1 MRTHVK
7 CLILGAILIALCSFW
22 GCYTI
27 NKLEG
32 HSFRERT
39 VAAVMITPPP
49 PMVFSEIDLYDEHG
63 SILSQAIKIGTAI
76 AKEVEAGKAQARLSE
91 ALANVDI
98 PEYIRQ
104 DILWNG
110 SEHLH
115 YDPVDDER
123 DADYTYVVKIEKYG
137 IEAPSWFASVRFII
151 DLRVRLV
158 DAQSDKLVWRRKI
171 VTREPVHSS
180 LFGASNIVGDIIS
193 ASVLADLS
201 EEELA
206 IGFQNL
212 AAFAAGRVAEILF
225 EDYLD
230 AQKK

>member
-1 MRTHVK
+1 MKHHARTIG
-7 CLILGAILIALCSFW
+7 LAAIIIMIGSLTA
-22 GCYTI
+22 CYTI

-32 HSFRERT
+32 HSFRQQT
-39 VAAVMITPPP
+39 AAAIMITPPP
-49 PMVFSEIDLYDEHG
+49 PMVFSHVDMYDEHG
-63 SILSQAIKIGTAI
+63 SILTQALKIGAAI
-76 AKEVEAGKAQARLSE
+76 AKEVEAGKAQARLRD

-110 SEHLH
+110 SDHLH

-123 DADYTYVVKIEKYG
+123 NADYTYVIKIERYG
-137 IEAPSWFASVRFII
+137 IDAPSWFANVHFVI
-151 DLRVRLV
+151 DLRIRLV
-158 DAQSDKLVWRRKI
+158 DANTQQLIWRRKV

-180 LFGASNIVGDIIS
+180 IFGVSSIVDTAIS
-193 ASVLADLS
+193 ASVLSDLS

-206 IGFQNL
+206 VGFENL

-225 EDYLD
+225 EDFLD
-230 AQKK
+230 AQVN